1 MGEKTSRDDLVQQY
15 VEDFI
20 PRGRG
25 NELEHLASEVANRGS
40 SRRGFLTRA
49 GSLGIG
55 ATAASTILTALIA
68 NAPNAGSVDT
78 GKIAHKY
85 KHLKYKHL
93 TIGVPVYAFADE
105 NQITIA
111 NQMEA
116 QDWIGSFWFKTSRAA

>member
-85 KHLKYKHL
+85 KHL